1 MPHRTSGAGDDA
13 PRRVLPGLRSTPR
26 GIANHPR
33 KRLQGRRRVISS
45 LSGGKRGSVTDVHRL
60 RWAGR
65 RPFLRPG
72 GKRRLPL
79 AQGLALSPPGPGISG
94 LFGLKARNRLQLS
107 RPTQELKRAPSPS
120 GLRRGEL
127 LALGAA
133 AALRTPRAGGRS
145 RSRRIG
151 AWPAGETAPPPRC
164 PQVPRY
170 EPGHA
175 PGPHTPGGA
184 SRREGASQL
193 RGWGEGG
200 ENSRCGLPHWWERV
214 PIFAASQSDAA
225 DDSGGQPCCPSR
237 SKRRPEARPGADRP
251 PNR

>member
-1 MPHRTSGAGDDA
+1 M
-13 PRRVLPGLRSTPR
+13 
-26 GIANHPR
+26 
-33 KRLQGRRRVISS
+33 
-45 LSGGKRGSVTDVHRL
+45 
-60 RWAGR
+60 
-65 RPFLRPG
+65 
-72 GKRRLPL
+72 
-79 AQGLALSPPGPGISG
+79 G
-94 LFGLKARNRLQLS
+94 LFGLKPRNRLQLS
-107 RPTQELKRAPSPS
+107 PPTQELKRALSPS

-133 AALRTPRAGGRS
+133 AALRTRRAGGRSRS

-164 PQVPRY
+164 PQVPRH

-193 RGWGEGG
+193 RRGGVGGG
-200 ENSRCGLPHWWERV
+200 ENSRCGLPHWWECV

-225 DDSGGQPCCPSR
+225 DDSGGQPCCPYR

-251 PNR
+251 PNP